1 MAKVL
6 GIFDI
11 VLTVLFTLECTIN
24 IILFGFLF
32 NGKAS
37 YARDPWNIM
46 DMTIVFFSILT
57 LALKGSDLGIL
68 KVFRILRVLRPLR
81 FLKRNLGLK
90 IQVLSLIKALPGVM
104 NLLIISM
111 LLLML
116 FGIQAVSL
124 LKGALYY
131 CDTTYVSD
139 DHISLVKD

>member
-11 VLTVLFTLECTIN
+11 ILTILFTIECLIN

-37 YARDPWNIM
+37 YAKDPWNIM
-46 DMTIVFFSILT
+46 DMTIVFFSIFT
-57 LALKGSDLGIL
+57 LVLSSYDLGIL

-90 IQVLSLIKALPGVM
+90 I
-104 NLLIISM
+104 
-111 LLLML
+111 
-116 FGIQAVSL
+116 
-124 LKGALYY
+124 
-131 CDTTYVSD
+131 
-139 DHISLVKD
+139 

>member
-11 VLTVLFTLECTIN
+11 VLTVLFTFECLIN
-24 IILFGFLF
+24 IILFGFLC
-32 NGKAS
+32 NGKSS
-37 YARDPWNIM
+37 YAKDPWNIM
-46 DMTIVFFSILT
+46 DMTIVLFSLVT
-57 LALKGSDLGIL
+57 LVLSSYDLGIL

-90 IQVLSLIKALPGVM
+90 IQVLSLIKALPGVV

-116 FGIQAVSL
+116 FGIQAVTF
-124 LKGALYY
+124 LKGTLYY
-131 CDTTYVSD
+131 CDTTYVPESY
-139 DHISLVKD
+139 INFIKD